1 MRCKP
6 KPALIDDP
14 SLQFNE
20 WTSEEIKTSFTE
32 YVKGF
37 KWDISTFNAT
47 EVSLY
52 FALQLTYNKLQTI
65 STKPKATSSICPKQT
80 KCPVKSAASQTITV
94 SHSSDAFTQTKSN
107 CADQQTQT
115 DAVHCAN
122 TANNTD
128 LSHFV
133 SRNSVQDGTTSTSSI
148 AAFSRNQTTIPSIS
162 PVQTNAQP
170 VDGIVN
176 STAQNLLEQNSDY
189 KSVFSADLM
198 EASRL
203 IPPSAYDV
211 HGSDIS
217 LHTPASACNVYE
229 SESQQSTIT
238 TTPRL
243 RDFDQYTSTSDLD
256 RSTSPNNS
264 QADSIPPYR
273 PPHIR
278 RRQHKTKHPNDSSSD
293 QAEYPRRTRHHRY
306 NDPRSRTSYRGQYN
320 FSRPYSTVHHRMDNT
335 QHESYTNYVPIF
347 HPELINFCYL
357 FNQMTSYM
365 FNAF

>member
-107 CADQQTQT
+107 CPDQQTQT

-148 AAFSRNQTTIPSIS
+148 AAFSRNQTTIPIIS

-198 EASRL
+198 EAPRL

-211 HGSDIS
+211 HGSDISQSITVTPPTSKSQS

-256 RSTSPNNS
+256 RSTSPNSS

-273 PPHIR
+273 PPHITA
-278 RRQHKTKHPNDSSSD
+278 KTTQD
-293 QAEYPRRTRHHRY
+293 QAP
-306 NDPRSRTSYRGQYN
+306 Q
-320 FSRPYSTVHHRMDNT
+320 
-335 QHESYTNYVPIF
+335 
-347 HPELINFCYL
+347 
-357 FNQMTSYM
+357 
-365 FNAF
+365 